1 MKAIAEY
8 HQHRC
13 AEAAPGASRDAV
25 SLDDR
30 TWSDLD
36 LDAVF
41 ASIDRTQS
49 TLGQQALYHR
59 LRTAPV
65 ANHLDAFEALVNR
78 LSTDAPLRARAER
91 VLARLRHPY
100 GYDLWWLAQPDAI
113 RTRPWHVVF
122 PIFTLVV
129 IACLLL
135 SPFWGGL
142 LLVPIVGGVL
152 NLTMRITTA
161 RQMGPLIGPFRQ
173 VFALIAAGETLR
185 ALTGD
190 DIDPLVAC
198 LRTDTPALRRLKRVA
213 FWVGRDALAAGDVV
227 ASIFE
232 YLNLL
237 FLIDVNA
244 MYFGARELDAHGTAL
259 LRVIAAV
266 GDVDAAL
273 SVAALRA
280 SLDAI
285 GESRWTR
292 PDVLPPG
299 APTTLTNLCHPLLE
313 HPVPNSIALAPPH
326 GVLITGSNMSGKST
340 FLRTVGVN
348 AVLAQTINTCFATRY
363 DAPVFHIRSCIG
375 RSDDL
380 LAGKSYYIAEVEAVL
395 ALVRASAR
403 PDPHLFLF
411 DELFRGTNAVERI
424 AAAEAVLIEL
434 LSDDAHR
441 PKPHIVLT
449 ATHDAE
455 LVDLLRETY
464 ASYHFTDTLGP
475 DGLVFNHRLEPGPA
489 TTRNAIA
496 LLQLHGAPASLIT
509 HALTR
514 AESLDAQRRPPRELA
529 PPAYRE

>member
-1 MKAIAEY
+1 MRAIAEY
-8 HQHRC
+8 HQHLC
-13 AEAAPGASRDAV
+13 AGAAPGV

-36 LDAVF
+36 LDTVF
-41 ASIDRTQS
+41 ASIDRTEC

-65 ANHLDAFEALVNR
+65 ANQPDAFEALVNR
-78 LSTDAPLRARAER
+78 LSTDAPLRGRMQR
-91 VLARLRHPY
+91 VLARLRNPY

-129 IACLLL
+129 IGCLLL
-135 SPFWGGL
+135 SPVWGGL
-142 LLVPIVGGVL
+142 LLVPIFGGVL

-173 VFALIAAGETLR
+173 VFALINAAETLGELR
-185 ALTGD
+185 GED
-190 DIDPLVAC
+190 VDPIVGC
-198 LRTDTPALRRLKRVA
+198 LHTDTLPLRRLKRIA
-213 FWVGRDALAAGDVV
+213 FWVGRDALAAGDMM
-227 ASIFE
+227 ASIVE

-237 FLIDVNA
+237 FLLDVNA
-244 MYFGARELDAHGTAL
+244 MYLGARELAAHGPAL

-280 SLDAI
+280 TLS
-285 GESRWTR
+285 ESRWTR
-292 PDVLPPG
+292 PHVLPPG
-299 APTTLTNLCHPLLE
+299 APATLTDLCHPLLE
-313 HPVPNSIALAPPH
+313 HPVPNSIGLAPPH

-348 AVLAQTINTCFATRY
+348 AVLAQTINTCFASRY
-363 DAPVFHIRSCIG
+363 DAPIFHIRSCIG

-403 PDPHLFLF
+403 PEPHLFLF

-434 LSDDAHR
+434 LADTGG
-441 PKPHIVLT
+441 PQLHIVLT
-449 ATHDAE
+449 ATHDGE

-475 DGLVFNHRLEPGPA
+475 DGLIFNHRLEPGPA

-496 LLQLHGAPASLIT
+496 LLQLYGAAPTLIA

-514 AESLDAQRRPPRELA
+514 AEALDIQRRPRRD
-529 PPAYRE
+529 PASPS